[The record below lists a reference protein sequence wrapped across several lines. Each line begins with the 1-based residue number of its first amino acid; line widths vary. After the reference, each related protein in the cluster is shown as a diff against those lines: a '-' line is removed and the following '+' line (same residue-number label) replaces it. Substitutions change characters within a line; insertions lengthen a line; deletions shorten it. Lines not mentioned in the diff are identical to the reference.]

1 MSCLGCRCAVRA
13 VCAVKVCRWRRDTTK
28 YSDPVSTIL
37 QCNSNNGRDR
47 GMSRLQPLAHMI
59 VIIQLSIDG
68 ISYEIQIVLTCRVT
82 FTLQHM
88 IEYELFQNFC
98 KNCQHLIL

>member
-1 MSCLGCRCAVRA
+1 MAETE
-13 VCAVKVCRWRRDTTK
+13 VCQDCSHRH
-28 YSDPVSTIL
+28 
-37 QCNSNNGRDR
+37 
-47 GMSRLQPLAHMI
+47 MAHMI

-88 IEYELFQNFC
+88 IEYELFQNFR
-98 KNCQHLIL
+98 KECQKFP